1 MNKIIEIRDK
11 TLTKLANKLEGFY
24 LAGGTALS
32 LFYFKHRESY
42 DLDFFTKNFSKGK
55 IEETMSGLSRDMG
68 LTIELSGEQDK
79 QGFARMMVYSLK
91 IDNDSSLK
99 IDFVEDVYKLLKPLK
114 EFDGIPILALED
126 VYLRKILTVCGSII
140 TVDSVGR
147 SSFAGGR
154 QEAKD
159 FFDLYFLSKTFMPLS
174 NFVNEYCQQSQ
185 KESVII
191 WFRTFHRLEMK
202 AGLLEIITD
211 KKVEFPEI
219 ERHFKDELDK
229 IIAEE
234 LGDIH
239 GR

>member
-1 MNKIIEIRDK
+1 MYTPFMDKIIEIRDK
-11 TLTKLANKLEGFY
+11 TLGKLANKLKDFY

-42 DLDFFTKNFSKGK
+42 DLDFFTKNFSRVK
-55 IEETMSGLSRDMG
+55 IEEIMTDLSKDMG
-68 LTIELSGEQDK
+68 LAIELSGEQDK

-99 IDFVEDVYKLLKPLK
+99 IDFVEDVYKLLKPLN
-114 EFDGIPILALED
+114 EFDGIPILTKED
-126 VYLRKILTVCGSII
+126 IYLRKILTACGSIA

-174 NFVNEYCQQSQ
+174 RFVNEYCQQPQ
-185 KESVII
+185 KESIII
-191 WFRTFHRLEMK
+191 WFSTYDRLEMK
-202 AGLLEIITD
+202 TGLLEIITD
-211 KKVEFPEI
+211 KKVDFQEM
-219 ERHFKDELDK
+219 ERHFKDEFDK
-229 IIAEE
+229 IIAGE
-234 LGDIH
+234 L
-239 GR
+239 

>member
-1 MNKIIEIRDK
+1 MYTSFVDKIIEVRDK
-11 TLTKLANKLEGFY
+11 TLKKLANKLGNFY

-42 DLDFFTKNFSKGK
+42 DLDFFTKDFSRAN
-55 IEETMSGLSRDMG
+55 IEEIISALSKDMG
-68 LTIELSGEQDK
+68 LEVELLAEQNR

-91 IDNDSSLK
+91 VGDDSSLK

-114 EFDGIPILALED
+114 NIDGAPILAIED
-126 VYLRKILTVCGSII
+126 IYFRKILTACGSIA

-174 NFVNEYCQQSQ
+174 NFVNEFCQQPQ
-185 KESVII
+185 KESII
-191 WFRTFHRLEMK
+191 VWFRTYDRFAMK
-202 AGLLEIITD
+202 TGLLEIITD
-211 KKVEFPEI
+211 KKVEFSEM
-219 ERHFKDELDK
+219 ERHFKNEVEK
-229 IIAEE
+229 IVAGEI
-234 LGDIH
+234 
-239 GR
+239 